1 MELLPTTDKL
11 VIEARISPHD
21 IDTLRIGQAA
31 KLHFSALNARITPQ
45 VPGTVTYISAD
56 RLIDQASGQP
66 YLHGA
71 AEDRRD
77 CRPKCRRDQIY
88 PGMPVETY
96 IGTGERTFLE
106 YLVRPLLD
114 FVRPSLPRIRD

>member
-1 MELLPTTDKL
+1 MS
-11 VIEARISPHD
+11 AR
-21 IDTLRIGQAA
+21 
-31 KLHFSALNARITPQ
+31 LHFSALNARTTPQ

-56 RLIDQASGQP
+56 RLVDQQSGQP
-66 YLHGA
+66 YYTARLKIDDLPP
-71 AEDRRD
+71 EV
-77 CRPKCRRDQIY
+77 RRDQIY

-114 FVRPSLPRIRD
+114 SFGRAFREHD

>member
-31 KLHFSALNARITPQ
+31 KLHFSALNARTTPQ
-45 VPGTVTYISAD
+45 VPGTLTYISAD
-56 RLIDQASGQP
+56 RLVDQASGQP
-66 YLHGA
+66 YYTARLKID
-71 AEDRRD
+71 EL
-77 CRPKCRRDQIY
+77 PPQVRRDQIY

-96 IGTGERTFLE
+96 IGTGSRTFLE

-114 FVRPSLPRIRD
+114 SFGRAFRQSD